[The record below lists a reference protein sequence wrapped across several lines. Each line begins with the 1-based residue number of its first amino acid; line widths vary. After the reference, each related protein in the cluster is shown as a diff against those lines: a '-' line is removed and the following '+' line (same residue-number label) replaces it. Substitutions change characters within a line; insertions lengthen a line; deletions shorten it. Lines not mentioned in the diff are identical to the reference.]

1 MDSTPFSQWLID
13 HEPMV
18 RSACFFSIL
27 IIMMLWE
34 ALSPKRPRKYSRLLR
49 WSQNIGLVFVNSF
62 LIRLILPLA
71 TVGVAH
77 YAQQHNIGLFNWFEC
92 HPVMVFLLTIVLF
105 DMAIYWQHRLFHMV
119 PWLWALHKVHH
130 VDQDI
135 DVTTG
140 SRFHTIEI
148 LLSLLIKFSLVLIL
162 GPPVAAIMVFE
173 IILNATAMFNHAN
186 VALPEKL
193 DRLLRVWIVT
203 PDMHR
208 VHHST
213 ILDESNRNFGFNLSC
228 WDRIFNSYQA
238 QPVKGHLGMDIG
250 VKDYTDARST
260 QYLPAMLWLPFAKKP
275 MASTIHSPKGAK

>member
-1 MDSTPFSQWLID
+1 MDSIPLSQWLIE
-13 HEPMV
+13 HEPLV
-18 RSACFFSIL
+18 RSVCFFSIL

-34 ALSPKRPRKYSRLLR
+34 VLSPKRPRKYTRILR

-62 LIRLILPLA
+62 IVRLILPMA
-71 TVGVAH
+71 TIGVAH
-77 YAQQHNIGLFNWFEC
+77 YAQQNNIGLFNWFEF
-92 HPVMVFLLTIVLF
+92 HPIFVFILTILLF
-105 DMAIYWQHRLFHMV
+105 DMAIYWQHRMFHIV

-148 LLSLLIKFSLVLIL
+148 LLSLLIKFSLVFIL
-162 GPPVAAIMVFE
+162 GPPVIAIMIFE

-186 VALPEKL
+186 VALSNKL
-193 DRLLRVWIVT
+193 DRVLRVLLVT

-238 QPVKGHLGMDIG
+238 QPVKGHLGMNIG
-250 VKDYTDARST
+250 VKDYTDPRTT

-275 MASTIHSPKGAK
+275 SSLRTQDVTKGN